1 MLRDYQQRAI
11 DQLYDWFEGH
21 SIGDPCLDLPTGS
34 GKSWIIA
41 ALCKDALTNWPSTR
55 VLMLTHIRELIQ
67 QNADKLREAWPG
79 APMGIC
85 AASMRRY
92 DTHEPI
98 TFASVQTV
106 RNRVQNFSHIDL
118 CIIDECH
125 LMNNDDQGTYRTI
138 INALRDINPR
148 LRVIG
153 LTATPWRLGQGLL
166 TEGKKALFDDILEP
180 VTIEELVHKGYLCRL
195 SSKPTDKKLDTSGV
209 KKRGGEYIEGQLGK
223 ALDQEVDNQEA
234 VQETINRAGDRKSW
248 LVFCAGVDHSY
259 HIRDELRAQGV
270 SAETVTG
277 KTPKGERQRI
287 IDDFKEGRI
296 TALTNANVLCLDEQ
310 TEILTSSGW
319 SGIDDMSPNHQVA
332 AWDFDGS
339 IKFAPP
345 KNIVRRQRFADENMV
360 SVESKRNS
368 IRVTGNHR
376 MIVRERYT
384 NWRIKSAEAVA
395 DQRVFIPTS
404 GSAKP
409 FKPVP
414 AHVEISE
421 KKRASRIRSL
431 SYVYRKRGMPAAQ
444 AKEEAEAHVEY
455 RSNIR
460 AKKPDDLT
468 IDDCLFIGFWL
479 GDGTLSSRCE
489 FSQSWAYPKI
499 IHWFDSLLAQ
509 MEIAHSRNE
518 GKATNQLP
526 HGYVRWSIA
535 RGTGGSHQFRENGY
549 FPLEPYLNKNGSNLF
564 WGLCEDQFEALLTG
578 LWMADGN
585 HGDGGKAS
593 SGGNYVAGTQGNL
606 FDLLQAIGVCRG
618 YRFTKTPLSSRN
630 NAHSKQW
637 RLSWRKCD
645 AVELVSDRFQV
656 EEDNHAERA
665 WCVTSATGNII
676 IRRNGKVSVVGNTTG
691 FDHPDTDL
699 IVMLRPTMS
708 PVLYVQMAGRGLR
721 PKSHIDHCLV
731 LDFAG
736 NVEQHGPIT
745 AVQPPK
751 RKGQG
756 GGEAPVK
763 LCPECA
769 EILHMSV
776 KQCSECGYVFIPED
790 KPQKW
795 RLSDGDIMGD
805 EIRELHVTDW
815 QWREHISRT
824 TGNQMVKVTYY
835 GSLSD
840 KPITE
845 YLPVANRSRAGSDA
859 VQKVYNMAEQSGA
872 SLASASDMQ
881 KLCDAMNAS
890 GSPSLVTY
898 KMEGKWPQVIDRQWS
913 IEDGRKRA

>member
-11 DQLYDWFEGH
+11 DQLYDWFESH
-21 SIGDPCLDLPTGS
+21 SVGDPCLDLPTGS

-55 VLMLTHIRELIQ
+55 VLMLTHIRELIH

-106 RNRVQNFSHIDL
+106 RNLVQNFSHIDL

-125 LMNNDDQGTYRTI
+125 LMNNDDQGTYRAI
-138 INALRDINPR
+138 INALRGANPQ

-166 TEGKKALFDDILEP
+166 TEGDQALFDDILEP

-209 KKRGGEYIEGQLGK
+209 KKRGGEFIEGQLGK

-234 VQETINRAGDRKSW
+234 VQEIVNRSGDRKSW
-248 LVFCAGVDHSY
+248 LMFCAGVDHSY
-259 HIRDELRAQGV
+259 HIRDELRTHGV
-270 SAETVTG
+270 ASETITG
-277 KTPKGERQRI
+277 KTPKAERQRI
-287 IDDFKEGRI
+287 VGDFKAGKI
-296 TALTNANVLCLDEQ
+296 TALTNANVL
-310 TEILTSSGW
+310 
-319 SGIDDMSPNHQVA
+319 
-332 AWDFDGS
+332 
-339 IKFAPP
+339 
-345 KNIVRRQRFADENMV
+345 
-360 SVESKRNS
+360 
-368 IRVTGNHR
+368 
-376 MIVRERYT
+376 
-384 NWRIKSAEAVA
+384 
-395 DQRVFIPTS
+395 
-404 GSAKP
+404 
-409 FKPVP
+409 
-414 AHVEISE
+414 
-421 KKRASRIRSL
+421 
-431 SYVYRKRGMPAAQ
+431 
-444 AKEEAEAHVEY
+444 
-455 RSNIR
+455 
-460 AKKPDDLT
+460 
-468 IDDCLFIGFWL
+468 
-479 GDGTLSSRCE
+479 
-489 FSQSWAYPKI
+489 
-499 IHWFDSLLAQ
+499 
-509 MEIAHSRNE
+509 
-518 GKATNQLP
+518 
-526 HGYVRWSIA
+526 
-535 RGTGGSHQFRENGY
+535 
-549 FPLEPYLNKNGSNLF
+549 
-564 WGLCEDQFEALLTG
+564 
-578 LWMADGN
+578 
-585 HGDGGKAS
+585 
-593 SGGNYVAGTQGNL
+593 
-606 FDLLQAIGVCRG
+606 
-618 YRFTKTPLSSRN
+618 
-630 NAHSKQW
+630 
-637 RLSWRKCD
+637 
-645 AVELVSDRFQV
+645 
-656 EEDNHAERA
+656 
-665 WCVTSATGNII
+665 
-676 IRRNGKVSVVGNTTG
+676 TTG

-721 PKSHIDHCLV
+721 PKSHTDHCLV

-745 AVQPPK
+745 AVEPPK

-769 EILHMSV
+769 EILHMSI
-776 KQCSECGYVFIPED
+776 KQCPECGYVFIPED

-805 EIRELHVTDW
+805 ETRELHVTDW

-824 TGNQMVKVTYY
+824 SGNQMVKVTYY

-845 YLPVANRSRAGSDA
+845 YLPVANRSRAGSEA

-872 SLASASDMQ
+872 ILAGASDMQ

-890 GSPSLVTY
+890 ASPSLVTY
-898 KMEGKWPQVIDRQWS
+898 KMEGKWPRVIDRQWS